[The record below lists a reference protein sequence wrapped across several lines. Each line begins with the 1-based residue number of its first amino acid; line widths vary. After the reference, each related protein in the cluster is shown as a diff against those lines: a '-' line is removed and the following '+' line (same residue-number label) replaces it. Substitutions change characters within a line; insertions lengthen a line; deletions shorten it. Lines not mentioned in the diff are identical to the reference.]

1 MVKGNLRVLSR
12 KLRRG
17 RPQTLDLTLL
27 ADGDKPA
34 DNDVDCGK
42 EGSVAKPS
50 SHQTEERPNLFRF
63 LSAPSHAPFFEHLPA
78 DKMAVITMHNLMGLL
93 MIKNGGV
100 GAVNVV
106 QLACAIG
113 EALENEVKMHR
124 LLEKTKK
131 KSIAIK
137 KPEAESDTMTYEQE
151 TLTKELEQEKLT
163 KEQRPSY
170 IVYQIAK

>member
-1 MVKGNLRVLSR
+1 MITCQVK
-12 KLRRG
+12 
-17 RPQTLDLTLL
+17 
-27 ADGDKPA
+27 
-34 DNDVDCGK
+34 
-42 EGSVAKPS
+42 
-50 SHQTEERPNLFRF
+50 
-63 LSAPSHAPFFEHLPA
+63 
-78 DKMAVITMHNLMGLL
+78 I
-93 MIKNGGV
+93 
-100 GAVNVV
+100 
-106 QLACAIG
+106 
-113 EALENEVKMHR
+113 HR